1 MAVNES
7 QARVGSPMWAKWKAS
22 GAVGGIKPSEFVR
35 PQGFEQQEIAAR
47 VLMESGFP
55 AVVSRVV
62 SALENYTLKNATWDN
77 DGNCTVKGIKGKPN
91 SAGLVI
97 KWGEERYP
105 EIRDGELLGTTVAFR
120 AAIVEAHADGT
131 IAVRGKGISKKK
143 GKDWTPEDWAK
154 SNRAD
159 AVIHAIETPGYFR
172 YIEPIP
178 DAERENLVA
187 FETYGGMNI
196 TDAAFRMIVLA
207 AKSGKTVVTNFNDI
221 GLAVNPGETDITKI
235 TDYYHEASRRRSEEY
250 YKTSEAQHR
259 ERERQAEV
267 RRDARRARL
276 FEKFLAENR
285 IVDAETK
292 PQVGEMPTP
301 RYLVDAPST
310 VSNGM
315 TRWIGIEAYG
325 TDGEAKKMLWWRN
338 IQVGDLNTS
347 LTRHDVA
354 AFITRLKLETEA
366 DAAIGPAIDLSGSSP
381 KTGRV
386 QLVEEPGVY
395 GVYIE
400 AEKRP
405 MFNFFATMR
414 GIGDEPILRTENPVE
429 FDELFQKAKAVLPM
443 PKTPDVQAGS
453 ERVLDERIKFVVG
466 DLTEIEADAIV
477 CPSLP
482 DLDVLYTGVAGA
494 IMRKGGDRIFREA
507 RKIGNMAKLQNPNS
521 EFPVPLYS
529 ALVTNGGNLPKAK
542 HVIHSV
548 AVNVTE
554 EGFSCDPEAIFKSA
568 WNVLETADTHHL
580 ASVAFPALGSGLYQV
595 PMEQSFGAIAQAA
608 DRYLEEHPET
618 TIEQVILVS
627 RDPNLPKPSLSE
639 ELVAD
644 GWVRSL
650 RNRMN

>member
-7 QARVGSPMWAKWKAS
+7 KARVGSPMWAKWKAS
-22 GAVGGIKPSEFVR
+22 GAVGGIKPTEFVR

-62 SALENYTLKNATWDN
+62 PALENYTLKNATWDN
-77 DGNCTVKGIKGKPN
+77 DGNCTVKGIKGEPN

-105 EIRDGELLGTTVAFR
+105 EIRDRELLGTTVAFR

-131 IAVRGKGISKKK
+131 IAVRGKGTIKKK

-154 SNRAD
+154 SNSAD

-172 YIEPIP
+172 YIEPIS
-178 DAERENLVA
+178 DAERENLIA
-187 FETYGGMNI
+187 YEAYGGMNI

-207 AKSGKTVVTNFNDI
+207 HESGKTVVTNFNDI

-235 TDYYHEASRRRSEEY
+235 TDYYHETSRRRSEEY
-250 YKTSEAQHR
+250 YKTPEAQHR

-325 TDGEAKKMLWWRN
+325 TDGEVKKMLWWRN
-338 IQVGDLNTS
+338 FQVGDLSNDS
-347 LTRHDVA
+347 VRHEVA
-354 AFITRLKLETEA
+354 ALITRLKLETEA
-366 DAAIGPAIDLSGSSP
+366 DAAIGPAIDLSGSSV
-381 KTGRV
+381 KTGHV
-386 QLVEEPGVY
+386 QLVDEPEVY
-395 GVYIE
+395 GVYVE

-405 MFNFFATMR
+405 MFNFSTRMN
-414 GIGDEPILRTENPVE
+414 GIRTEKQLRKARPAVFQTT
-429 FDELFQKAKAVLPM
+429 FDRAQEVLPR
-443 PKTPDVQAGS
+443 PTSPTQPT
-453 ERVLDERIKFVVG
+453 VG
-466 DLTEIEADAIV
+466 
-477 CPSLP
+477 
-482 DLDVLYTGVAGA
+482 
-494 IMRKGGDRIFREA
+494 
-507 RKIGNMAKLQNPNS
+507 
-521 EFPVPLYS
+521 
-529 ALVTNGGNLPKAK
+529 
-542 HVIHSV
+542 
-548 AVNVTE
+548 
-554 EGFSCDPEAIFKSA
+554 
-568 WNVLETADTHHL
+568 L
-580 ASVAFPALGSGLYQV
+580 A
-595 PMEQSFGAIAQAA
+595 E
-608 DRYLEEHPET
+608 
-618 TIEQVILVS
+618 
-627 RDPNLPKPSLSE
+627 
-639 ELVAD
+639 
-644 GWVRSL
+644 
-650 RNRMN
+650 